1 MIDLGK
7 HHLNRIDAIA
17 AATKETDVDVLAR
30 ALLELGPT
38 PSAGAL
44 TGWLWDE
51 SIRCGLERRSDFR
64 DKPEAVKAWQA
75 VEAAADSWPS
85 FSVAELLAGEGAP

>member
-17 AATKETDVDVLAR
+17 AATKESDVLAR

-44 TGWLWDE
+44 TDWLWQE
-51 SIRCGLERRSDFR
+51 SIRCGLEKRSDFR

-75 VEAAADSWPS
+75 VEVTP
-85 FSVAELLAGEGAP
+85 

>member
-30 ALLELGPT
+30 ALLELGST

-44 TGWLWDE
+44 TDWLWQE
-51 SIRCGLERRSDFR
+51 SIRCGLEKRSDFR
-64 DKPEAVKAWQA
+64 DKAAAVKAWQA
-75 VEAAADSWPS
+75 VEVTP
-85 FSVAELLAGEGAP
+85 